1 MVELVCSNFDNVV
14 LVYNGANT
22 LELGFVDDYEQIQ
35 SVIWCPGAGQTGFTA
50 LGEIVAGT
58 VNPSGKATDTFVYD
72 LTSTPYFN
80 NIGSFAYENAE
91 ELGYEAL
98 GYFTDGYTTPHFV
111 DYVESIYVGYKFYE
125 TADAESLID
134 YDTTVQYP
142 FGHGLSYTTF
152 TQEMGEIS
160 NAGGTISFDVT
171 VTNTGSV
178 AGKDVVE
185 VYYNPPY
192 TNGGIE
198 KASANLVTFTKTG
211 VIEPG
216 QSETVTLSFNEE
228 DMASFDT
235 YGEGCYVLEEGDYT
249 ISINADSHTVLDSAV
264 YTVASK
270 VVYDENNARST
281 DENAATVALDFAE
294 GTVTYLS
301 RADGFA
307 NYAEATAAPTD
318 FNMTDE
324 QKEGLYN
331 SYNWDPNDYNNEDD
345 EMPTTGADNGVVLAD
360 LRGLDYDDP
369 TWDTLL
375 DEMTIE
381 EMDDLIALG
390 GYATKAESS
399 IEKVATNDCDGPA
412 NITNNFTGLASIGF
426 PSECIIASTWN
437 VELAERFGESI
448 GIMADEMNVSG
459 WYAPAMNC
467 HRSAFDGRN
476 FEYYSE
482 DGVLAGM
489 ISAGAIRGAQA
500 QGVYAYMKH
509 FVMNDQQISQNEMLC
524 TWSTEQ
530 AIREIYLKPFELSE
544 KLGDCAAV
552 MSSWNYIGNQW
563 AGACSATLQTILR
576 GEWGFQGMVITDGYH
591 YTGYMDSDRAIRNG
605 CDLMLKNFDVET
617 NHLTD
622 QTSATGVSAMRNACH
637 NILYTVVNSR
647 AYDPENLD
655 TSMVM
660 WKVVL
665 IVVDIIL
672 AILLVLAEIMVIRK
686 YKRNSI
692 DVE

>member
-1 MVELVCSNFDNVV
+1 MS
-14 LVYNGANT
+14 A
-22 LELGFVDDYEQIQ
+22 
-35 SVIWCPGAGQTGFTA
+35 
-50 LGEIVAGT
+50 
-58 VNPSGKATDTFVYD
+58 VN
-72 LTSTPYFN
+72 N
-80 NIGSFAYENAE
+80 N
-91 ELGYEAL
+91 
-98 GYFTDGYTTPHFV
+98 
-111 DYVESIYVGYKFYE
+111 
-125 TADAESLID
+125 
-134 YDTTVQYP
+134 
-142 FGHGLSYTTF
+142 
-152 TQEMGEIS
+152 
-160 NAGGTISFDVT
+160 GGTISFDVT

-185 VYYNPPY
+185 VYYDPPY

-198 KASANLVTFTKTG
+198 KSSANLVTFAKTG
-211 VIEPG
+211 IIEPG
-216 QSETVTLSFNEE
+216 QSETVSISFNEE

-249 ISINADSHTVLDSAV
+249 ISINADSHTALDSAV

-281 DENAATVALDFAE
+281 DETAATVALDFAE
-294 GTVTYLS
+294 GNVTYLS

-307 NYAEATAAPTD
+307 NYEEAIAAPTD
-318 FNMTDE
+318 YNMTDE
-324 QKEGLYN
+324 QKATLYN
-331 SYNWDPNDYNNEDD
+331 SYNWDPNDYNNADD
-345 EMPTTGADNGVVLAD
+345 VMPTTGAKNGVVLAD

-375 DEMTIE
+375 DEMTVA

-576 GEWGFQGMVITDGYH
+576 DEWGFQGMVITDGYH

-617 NHLTD
+617 NHVTD
-622 QTSATGVSAMRNACH
+622 QTSATGVLAMRNACH

-647 AYDPENLD
+647 AYASDNLD
-655 TSMVM
+655 TGMVM
-660 WKVVL
+660 WKIVL

-672 AILLVLAEIMVIRK
+672 AILLILGEVMIIRK
-686 YKRNSI
+686 YNKRKQEI
-692 DVE
+692 IEE